1 MKKFIAILMTLLLMC
16 SMTVAL
22 AAEEVIAIDIQA
34 VDYQTGKAVSKSYV
48 ENELFKLRVDLNVP
62 RFADIENLDLII
74 ECDGVEVEQ
83 PIIELVTGRYY
94 IEGIVMEQPAAICVK
109 VKDVAMEN
117 AETAEDMYIAMKTDR
132 SVSKCYYFNAVQPT
146 YNQPMAIPKTGGNT
160 MDIIIPSVILAA
172 TAALILRGTVRK
184 AKR

>member
-1 MKKFIAILMTLLLMC
+1 MKKFIAILMTLLLIC
-16 SMTVAL
+16 SMTVAF
-22 AAEEVIAIDIQA
+22 AAEPITVDIQA
-34 VDYQTGKAVSKSYV
+34 VDVQTGKAVSKTYV
-48 ENELFKLRVDLNVP
+48 ENELFKLRVDLDIP
-62 RFADIENLDLII
+62 RFADIENLELVI
-74 ECDGVEVEQ
+74 ECDGVEIEE
-83 PIIELVTGRYY
+83 PIMTLTTGRYY
-94 IEGIVMEQPAAICVK
+94 IEGIVLTQPATICVK

-117 AETAEDMYIAMKTDR
+117 AETAEEMYIAMKTDR

>member
-1 MKKFIAILMTLLLMC
+1 MKKFIAILISVLLLCGMTTA
-16 SMTVAL
+16 MAADEKVTVA
-22 AAEEVIAIDIQA
+22 IQP
-34 VDYQTGKAVSKSYV
+34 VDYQTGKAVSKTYV

-62 RFADIENLDLII
+62 RFADIENLELII
-74 ECDGVEVEQ
+74 ECDGVEVEE
-83 PIIELVTGRYY
+83 PIMTLATGRYY
-94 IEGIVMEQPAAICVK
+94 IEGVVMEQPAAICVK
-109 VKDVAMEN
+109 IKDVAMEN
-117 AETAEDMYIAMKTDR
+117 AETAEEMYIAMKTDR

>member
-1 MKKFIAILMTLLLMC
+1 MKRIFSLILCILLIC
-16 SMTVAL
+16 SMTVAF
-22 AAEEVIAIDIQA
+22 AAEPITVDIQA
-34 VDYQTGKAVSKSYV
+34 VDVQTGKAVSKSYV

-62 RFADIENLDLII
+62 RFADLDNLELVI
-74 ECDGVEVEQ
+74 ECDGVEIEE
-83 PIIELVTGRYY
+83 PIMTLTTGRYY
-94 IEGIVMEQPAAICVK
+94 IEGVVMEQPAAICVK